1 MWAFVWRMELSSA
14 GGRVVSQ
21 EKILSSTAENDG
33 IQLSPDEQRV
43 VFQSNRSGL
52 LQIWKSGVDGSA
64 PMQMTF
70 LDEGYP
76 GTPRWSPDGKW
87 IVFDYHTLKHH
98 SQIYMVDS
106 EGRNLHAVTSGD
118 YENSVPSCSRDG
130 VAIYFAS
137 NRTGDWQVWRR
148 ELSTGQETQVTRHG
162 GFAAFESYDAKTLY
176 YSRFEGGGIWS
187 MPTGG
192 GEEQQ
197 ITAALHRGY
206 WGHFAVTDSGIYFVD
221 SDAEPGPAV
230 MYYNFQTR
238 RLTPVLTLKQN
249 PVPWEAANLAAS
261 RDGRLVFYVQAEFRN
276 STIAMAENF

>member
-1 MWAFVWRMELSSA
+1 M
-14 GGRVVSQ
+14 
-21 EKILSSTAENDG
+21 I
-33 IQLSPDEQRV
+33 
-43 VFQSNRSGL
+43 
-52 LQIWKSGVDGSA
+52 
-64 PMQMTF
+64 
-70 LDEGYP
+70 
-76 GTPRWSPDGKW
+76 
-87 IVFDYHTLKHH
+87 
-98 SQIYMVDS
+98 DS

-148 ELSTGQETQVTRHG
+148 ELSTGQESQVTRHG

-192 GEEQQ
+192 GEEQH

-206 WGHFAVTDSGIYFVD
+206 WGHFAVTDTGIYFVD
-221 SDAEPGPAV
+221 SDAEPGPAII
-230 MYYNFQTR
+230 YYDFQTR

-249 PVPWEAANLAAS
+249 PVPWEAANLAA
-261 RDGRLVFYVQAEFRN
+261 
-276 STIAMAENF
+276 